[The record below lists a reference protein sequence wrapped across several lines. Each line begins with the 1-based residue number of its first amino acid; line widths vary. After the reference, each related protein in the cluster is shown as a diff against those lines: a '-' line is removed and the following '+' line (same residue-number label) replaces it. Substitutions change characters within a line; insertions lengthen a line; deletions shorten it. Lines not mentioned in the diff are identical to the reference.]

1 LYCCLGYNRN
11 KDSLF
16 LDLDTSLKKNKSIF
30 FYDLKSKSD
39 LSLQENLMFKY
50 FNLVNDN
57 SRIKDILFNKAP
69 DLRLVSCIKKSEYK
83 HIGMFRKN
91 QNKKYKLI
99 NIIDNSLLED
109 KLCLEKVDTNN
120 FKSYFIYY
128 QDFIKLLNT
137 KEYNIKIKDNK
148 YSNPYFET
156 INLKSILIKDQKFNS
171 KKILNC
177 RKLLNSDE
185 PILSKVFF
193 NCINEFKIYFIEEE
207 FKNYIKKIL
216 NIDSCDVIIHIKE
229 FNYITQIK
237 L

>member
-1 LYCCLGYNRN
+1 
-11 KDSLF
+11 
-16 LDLDTSLKKNKSIF
+16 
-30 FYDLKSKSD
+30 
-39 LSLQENLMFKY
+39 MFKY
-50 FNLVNDN
+50 FNLINDN
-57 SRIKDILFNKAP
+57 LNIKDILFNKSP
-69 DLRLVSCIKKSEYK
+69 DLRLVSCINKSEYK

-109 KLCLEKVDTNN
+109 KLCLKKVETND

-137 KEYNIKIKDNK
+137 KEYNIKIKDNN
-148 YSNPYFET
+148 YSNPYFKI
-156 INLKSILIKDQKFNS
+156 INLKSVLTKDQKFNS
-171 KKILNC
+171 KKILYC
-177 RKLLNSDE
+177 KKLLNSDE
-185 PILSKVFF
+185 PILLKVFLD
-193 NCINEFKIYFIEEE
+193 CINEFKIYFIEEE